1 MEGEREMQDRIEII
15 GVLDRYAEALDQ
27 RRWGLLEQVF
37 APDVD
42 FDFGEW
48 SAHSL
53 PEAVA
58 TMRSY
63 LDGCGPSQHLQGNYR
78 VLLDGD
84 RAKSRVYIRASHVG
98 VGPAAGK
105 SYEMTGEYEDELRRT
120 PAGWRSVKRRARV
133 FFELGSREVL
143 GPG

>member
-1 MEGEREMQDRIEII
+1 MERETKDRIEIVA
-15 GVLDRYAEALDQ
+15 VLDRYAEALDQ
-27 RRWGLLEQVF
+27 RRWELLEQVF
-37 APDVD
+37 VPDVD

-63 LDGCGPSQHLQGNYR
+63 LDGCGPSQHLLGNYR
-78 VLLDGD
+78 VDLDGD
-84 RAKSRVYIRASHVG
+84 RATSRVYVRASHVG
-98 VGPAAGK
+98 VGRAAGK
-105 SYEMTGEYEDELRRT
+105 SYEMAGEYADELRRT
-120 PAGWRSVKRRARV
+120 PAGWRSVKRRAQV